1 MRSKNTETM
10 MRIKGYCE
18 GYVLSTGRSPSMAD
32 IARYIG
38 MSRSSAYRY
47 VTYMSNNGMLEYD
60 GNEITTETS
69 AKYRG
74 NTVKAALIGSIRCG
88 SPQYEEENIESYFTL
103 PEELF
108 GKGEFYCLHASG
120 DSMIDA
126 GIEDGD
132 IVVCR
137 KQLIADEGD
146 IVVALVDGESNLK
159 RFFMDRKKKCFI
171 LHPENG
177 EYEDIIVE
185 ELYIQGVATHV
196 IKKLGNAVGL

>member
-1 MRSKNTETM
+1 MRSKNVETM
-10 MRIKGYCE
+10 MRIRGYCE
-18 GYVLSTGRSPSMAD
+18 GYIMANGTSPSMSD
-32 IARYIG
+32 ISKHIG

-47 VTYMSNNGMLEYD
+47 VTYMSDNGMLEYD
-60 GNEITTETS
+60 GNEIRTETS

-88 SPQYEEENIESYFTL
+88 SPQYEEENIESYFSL
-103 PEELF
+103 PEEIF

-137 KQLIADEGD
+137 KQLSADEGD
-146 IVVALVDGESNLK
+146 IVVALVDGESTLK
-159 RFFMDRKKKCFI
+159 RFFIDKKKKRFI
-171 LHPENG
+171 LHPENE
-177 EYEDIIVE
+177 EYGDIIVD

-196 IKKLGNAVGL
+196 IKKLGNTMGL